1 MIIKPFVATLLI
13 AISSLTI
20 SAKPC
25 KKQSIEDLQKSL
37 AEAFAAKTMA
47 ALDADRPYLGSIRIV
62 IEHSLAEDNDPQR
75 FVVRRFTSFARA
87 EKWFKSKEIE
97 GLPGRNAMPLV
108 KCAKGV
114 CTYNFDGGILHNNL
128 YLKKMTYGMRGGC
141 PYLKSIYLLDGD

>member
-1 MIIKPFVATLLI
+1 MAT
-13 AISSLTI
+13 
-20 SAKPC
+20 
-25 KKQSIEDLQKSL
+25 
-37 AEAFAAKTMA
+37 
-47 ALDADRPYLGSIRIV
+47 LDADRPYLGSIRIV
-62 IEHSLAEDNDPQR
+62 IEHSLADDNDPQR

-114 CTYNFDGGILHNNL
+114 CTYNFNGGILHNNL